1 MALAPYAVTRTVIG
15 QFTERERG
23 KHFEYDR
30 LSDSLEHPYRV
41 WVTTPWQGI
50 DSGWRYAKVL
60 KTAVHIVVDEDEN
73 GFVIE
78 KWSIKNHSIYVR

>member
-1 MALAPYAVTRTVIG
+1 MALAPYAAAQKLTG
-15 QFTERERG
+15 HFTETELG
-23 KHFEYDR
+23 KYFEYDR

-41 WVTTPWQGI
+41 WVTTPWEGI

-60 KTAVHIVVDEDEN
+60 KTVVHIVVDEDEN